1 MVEKINSRGEV
12 VCKVL
17 LGGADGLQN
26 RQSGMSRLC
35 LNVVDDV
42 SHVISID

>member
-1 MVEKINSRGEV
+1 MNNRGEV
-12 VCKVL
+12 AHKAL